1 MITEPI
7 NAANMTKLNN
17 CLTEEAEE
25 SMEGAEFLEGQRRGW
40 NIAMAGVGRIS
51 AVSMVGRELS
61 GMDAGGIAVEGS
73 CSLSRSSAQHV
84 KSYHRYTINN
94 HSHYTDVWKMMI

>member
-1 MITEPI
+1 MPLKFHEMITEPI

-51 AVSMVGRELS
+51 AVSMVGRELN

-73 CSLSRSSAQHV
+73 CSRSRKGIHSLSRSSAHHV
-84 KSYHRYTINN
+84 QS
-94 HSHYTDVWKMMI
+94 